1 MMKIKRKLSIVMAG
15 MISLL
20 LISGCGITKEGSQD
34 VVDDKEKSVTEEVTV
49 DDIKDVAEKVT
60 VNRVIDGD
68 TIEVTTKDGKTE
80 TVRLLLVDTPES
92 VHPDKESELYGEDA
106 SHLTKVAVL
115 DEQATVY
122 LERGNPDKDKY
133 GRTLGYV
140 WVNSPLFGTKPV
152 NLSVLLA
159 EQGLARVAYV
169 DGSNTKY
176 LEDVR
181 KAEQQAKDEFLN
193 IWHLPGYVTDEG
205 FDMSLIR

>member
-15 MISLL
+15 MMGLL
-20 LISGCGITKEGSQD
+20 LVSGCGITKEGSQD
-34 VVDDKEKSVTEEVTV
+34 VADDKEKSVIEEITIE
-49 DDIKDVAEKVT
+49 DIKDVAEEVT

-68 TIEVTTKDGKTE
+68 TIEVTTKNGKTE

-92 VHPDKESELYGEDA
+92 AHPDKEPEMYGEEA
-106 SHLTKVAVL
+106 SRLTEVAVL
-115 DEQATVY
+115 NEQATVY

-133 GRTLGYV
+133 DRTLGYI
-140 WVNSPLFGTKPV
+140 WVDSPIFGAEPV
-152 NLSVLLA
+152 NLSVLLV

-169 DGSNTKY
+169 DESNAKY
-176 LEDVR
+176 LEDVQ

>member
-1 MMKIKRKLSIVMAG
+1 MTKIKFKSSIVMAS

-34 VVDDKEKSVTEEVTV
+34 IVDDKEKSVTKEVTV

-68 TIEVTTKDGKTE
+68 TIEVTTKNGKTE
-80 TVRLLLVDTPES
+80 TVRLLLVDTPET
-92 VHPDKESELYGEDA
+92 VHPDKEPEMYGEEA
-106 SHLTKVAVL
+106 SRLTKTAVL
-115 DEQATVY
+115 NEQATVY

-140 WVNSPLFGTKPV
+140 WVDSPIFGTKPV
-152 NLSVLLA
+152 NLSVLLVK
-159 EQGLARVAYV
+159 EGLARVAYV
-169 DGSNTKY
+169 DKSNAKY
-176 LEDVR
+176 LEDVQ